1 MKNKGDKKLIGTYI
15 LDILKKG
22 TNKEGYQKTIEDMI
36 ETIKDDYGVD
46 VDKRTIQR
54 YLKTLKDCGYNIK
67 SETLDA
73 DYHAKAYYYEEEQ
86 SERFSDSEVEY
97 IIDSLIFSKHVNKKV
112 ARGIINK
119 FKEFYSSPLVESLS
133 YVKSY
138 NADKIELKNEDY
150 FLYIEMLHE
159 AIRNK
164 KRVRF
169 KFCEYKDLSGNAKPH
184 IDIETKKEKIY
195 NIVPLSTVVSN
206 DMYFLIGYNEEAKS
220 DKTYVMRIDYIRD
233 LELMDSFRGNKKTM
247 DAFKKFDL
255 DKFVDEHPIMSYGE
269 IIDIKF
275 DYEIERIIDVFDT
288 FGLSVKRALTND
300 KKYARIS
307 VRTTEWAMRQWLGGH
322 LAHIKNVKSSKP
334 AFDRL
339 LNSLIKTYNQYK

>member
-1 MKNKGDKKLIGTYI
+1 MKVKGDKKLIGAYI
-15 LDILKKG
+15 LDMLKKS
-22 TNKEGYQKTIEDMI
+22 TNKEGYSKTIEDMI
-36 ETIKDDYGVD
+36 ETIKNDYGVD

-54 YLKTLKDCGYNIK
+54 YIATLLKCGYNIK
-67 SETLDA
+67 SETLDS

-169 KFCEYKDLSGNAKPH
+169 KFCEYNDLSGNAKPH
-184 IDIETKKEKIY
+184 IDIETKEEKNY

-206 DMYFLIGYNEEAKS
+206 DMYFLIGYNEEAKG

-288 FGLSVKRALTND
+288 FGLSVKRTSTND

-307 VRTTEWAMRQWLGGH
+307 VRTTEWTMRQWLGGH

-339 LNSLIKTYNQYK
+339 LNNLIKTYNQYK